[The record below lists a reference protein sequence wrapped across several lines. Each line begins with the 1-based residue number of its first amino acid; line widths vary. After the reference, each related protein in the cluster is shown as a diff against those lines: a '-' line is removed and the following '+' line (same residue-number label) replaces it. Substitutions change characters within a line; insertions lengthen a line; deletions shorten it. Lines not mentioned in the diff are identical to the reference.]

1 MTKTVSGWPQSSG
14 LPQPSGW
21 PAPRRRQLLGGV
33 ALSVLAAT
41 GALSPVFGPGIAQA
55 ANAPD
60 SGGDMIVTFQSVV
73 STLDPAIG
81 YDWQNWS
88 MIKSLFNGLM
98 GYKPGT
104 AELMPDLAESYS
116 VSDDGKT
123 YTFKLRS
130 GVTFHNG
137 RTLTA
142 EDVRYSIAR
151 TVDPKTQSPGQS
163 FFSAIEGYDQASA
176 GKGPLTGVS
185 AVDPMTVQVKLAEL
199 DAAILQKLA
208 LNFSFAVP
216 KEEVAKFGKDFGRHP
231 VGTGAFSMREWVIG
245 QRIVFVRNPHYF
257 TPGQPKLD
265 KLTFELGQDPT
276 VSLLRFERG
285 EVDLLGDGIPPAQF
299 VSVMSNPRWRKD
311 VVEGTQLE
319 TSYISLNTKMK
330 PLDDV
335 RVRRA
340 LNMAVNKERIVRI
353 INNRAVVAN
362 QPLPPGMPGF
372 DKTYKGYAY
381 DPKAAKKLLADAG
394 LGSGFKTELYCMNV
408 DPNPRIAQAI
418 QQDLAEVGV
427 TAAVKSLA
435 QETVIAAGGNPGQA
449 AMIWSGGMAWL
460 DDYPDPSDF
469 YYPILGCGGAVK
481 GGWNW
486 AWYCN
491 KTIEAM
497 AKAADALVKPEE
509 AAERI
514 DKWRAIF
521 IKIMD
526 DAPWVPVFNE
536 KRYTIHQPNVKA
548 PEEVIF
554 VDPINIPVNY
564 NMVYKT
570 HA

>member
-1 MTKTVSGWPQSSG
+1 MAGTKKGGFDMTETIFDG
-14 LPQPSGW
+14 LRTS
-21 PAPRRRQLLGGV
+21 RRRLLGGTAMASALALTGGFGPIFGPRV
-33 ALSVLAAT
+33 AEAAEAAAT
-41 GALSPVFGPGIAQA
+41 G
-55 ANAPD
+55 
-60 SGGDMIVTFQSVV
+60 GDITITFQSTV

-104 AELMPDLAESYS
+104 TELIPDLAESYT

-151 TVDPKTQSPGQS
+151 TVDPKTESPGQS
-163 FFSAIEGYDQASA
+163 FYSALEGYDQAST
-176 GKGPLTGVS
+176 GKGPLTGIV
-185 AVDPMTVQVKLAEL
+185 AVDPMTVEVRLAQL

-208 LNFSFAVP
+208 LNFSFTVP
-216 KEEVAKFGKDFGRHP
+216 KEVVAKYGKDFGRHP
-231 VGTGAFSMREWVIG
+231 VGTGAFSMKEWVIG
-245 QRIVFVRNPHYF
+245 RRIVFVRNPHYF
-257 TPGQPKLD
+257 WPGQPKCD
-265 KLTFELGQDPT
+265 QITFELGQDPT

-299 VSVMSNPRWRKD
+299 VSVMGNPRWRKD
-311 VVEGTQLE
+311 VVPGTQLE
-319 TSYISLNTKMK
+319 TSYVSLNTKIK

-372 DKTYKGYAY
+372 DKSYKGYAY
-381 DPKAAKKLLADAG
+381 DPAAAKKLLAEAG
-394 LGSGFKTELYCMNV
+394 HPDGFKTELYCMNV
-408 DPNPRIAQAI
+408 DPNPRITQAI
-418 QQDLAEVGV
+418 QQDLAAVGV

-435 QETVIAAGGNPGQA
+435 QETVIAAAGNPGQA
-449 AMIWSGGMAWL
+449 PMVWSGGMAWL

-469 YYPILGCGGAVK
+469 YYPILGCGSAVK

-486 AWYCN
+486 SFYCN
-491 KTIEAM
+491 MTIDAM
-497 AKAADALVKPEE
+497 AKAADALVKPEQ

-514 DKWRAIF
+514 DKWREIF

-526 DAPWVPVFNE
+526 DAPWIPVFNE
-536 KRYTIHQPNVKA
+536 KRFTIHQPSVKA
-548 PEEVIF
+548 PEQVMF
-554 VDPINIPVNY
+554 VDPINIPVAY
-564 NMVYKT
+564 NMIYKVNG
-570 HA
+570 

>member
-1 MTKTVSGWPQSSG
+1 MTETMFNGFRTS
-14 LPQPSGW
+14 
-21 PAPRRRQLLGGV
+21 RRRLLGGTAMASALAVSGALGPILSARV
-33 ALSVLAAT
+33 AKAAETTAT
-41 GALSPVFGPGIAQA
+41 G
-55 ANAPD
+55 
-60 SGGDMIVTFQSVV
+60 GDITITFQSTV

-104 AELMPDLAESYS
+104 TELIPDLAESYT

-151 TVDPKTQSPGQS
+151 TVDPKTESPGQS
-163 FFSAIEGYDQASA
+163 FYSALEGYDQAST
-176 GKGPLTGVS
+176 GKGPLTGVV
-185 AVDPMTVQVKLAEL
+185 AVDPTTVQIKLSEL
-199 DAAILQKLA
+199 DAAMLQKLA
-208 LNFSFAVP
+208 LNFSFTVP
-216 KEEVAKFGKDFGRHP
+216 KEVVARYGKDFGRHP
-231 VGTGAFSMREWVIG
+231 VGTGAFYMKEWAIG
-245 QRIVFVRNPHYF
+245 RRIVFLRNSHYF
-257 TPGQPKLD
+257 TPDQPKCD
-265 KLTFELGQDPT
+265 QITFELGQDPT

-299 VSVMSNPRWRKD
+299 VSVMNNPRWRKD

-319 TSYISLNTKMK
+319 TSYISLNTKIK

-340 LNMAVNKERIVRI
+340 LNMAINKERIVRI

-362 QPLPPGMPGF
+362 QPLPPGMPGY
-372 DKTYKGYAY
+372 DKSYKGYAY
-381 DPKAAKKLLADAG
+381 DPKAAKKLLAEAG
-394 LGSGFKTELYCMNV
+394 HPDGFKTELYCMNV

-418 QQDLAEVGV
+418 QQDLAAVGV
-427 TAAVKSLA
+427 TAEVKSLA
-435 QETVIAAGGNPGQA
+435 QETVISAAGNPGQA
-449 AMIWSGGMAWL
+449 PLVWSGGMAWL

-469 YYPILGCGGAVK
+469 YYPILGCGSAVK

-486 AWYCN
+486 AFYCN
-491 KTIEAM
+491 MKIDAM
-497 AKAADALVKPEE
+497 AKAADSLVKPEQ
-509 AAERI
+509 AAERV
-514 DKWRAIF
+514 DKWREIF
-521 IKIMD
+521 VKIMD

-536 KRYTIHQPNVKA
+536 KRFTIHQPSLKA
-548 PEEVIF
+548 PEEVMF
-554 VDPINIPVNY
+554 VDPINIPVAY
-564 NMVYKT
+564 NMIYKVNG
-570 HA
+570 